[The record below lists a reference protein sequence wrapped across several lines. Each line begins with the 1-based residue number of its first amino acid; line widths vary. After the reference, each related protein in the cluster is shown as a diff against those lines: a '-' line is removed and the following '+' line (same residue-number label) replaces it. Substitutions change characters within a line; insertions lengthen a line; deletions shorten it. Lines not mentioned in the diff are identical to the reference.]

1 MQRET
6 FKMPIKQREQISTML
21 QNQGL
26 SQAEI
31 NEILNGEYSSV
42 ETPTEIQSIFWN
54 GKYENVLNMISD
66 GYTMEKIEQGDI
78 SSREIQEFKEMLDNN
93 NWTIENAK
101 AIHQYTDGSNMILK
115 IKRGQDKATFKQGIE
130 QQLSESLQ
138 QRAVQNQKLQQDQPS
153 KQQNVEQQ
161 GDMQPINQ

>member
-42 ETPTEIQSIFWN
+42 ETPTEIQSIF
-54 GKYENVLNMISD
+54 
-66 GYTMEKIEQGDI
+66 
-78 SSREIQEFKEMLDNN
+78 
-93 NWTIENAK
+93 
-101 AIHQYTDGSNMILK
+101 
-115 IKRGQDKATFKQGIE
+115 
-130 QQLSESLQ
+130 
-138 QRAVQNQKLQQDQPS
+138 
-153 KQQNVEQQ
+153 
-161 GDMQPINQ
+161 